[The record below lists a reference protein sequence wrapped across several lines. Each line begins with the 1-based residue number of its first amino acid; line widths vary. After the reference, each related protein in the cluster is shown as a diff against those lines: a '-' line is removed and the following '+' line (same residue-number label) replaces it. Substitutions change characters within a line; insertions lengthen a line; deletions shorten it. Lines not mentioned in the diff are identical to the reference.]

1 MKHLIRLLVLLVLLA
16 LLGGAGYGGWRW
28 FQRKG
33 AEAPAWMTQAVE
45 RGDLRQVVHATGTVN
60 AVTSVTVGSQVSGII
75 QRLHVDYNSV
85 VKAGQVIAELDPSTF
100 KAKQVQAQATL
111 RNNRAAVTSAEA
123 SLEEAGVRV
132 RRQELNRDEEK
143 RKLKRSLD
151 LAEKGLISPQDKDA
165 AQYAVDS
172 AEASV
177 GEAKAQE
184 SSARAGVERA
194 KAQVEQ
200 AEAAVESARLDLDH
214 TVIHSP
220 IDGVVISRDV
230 QVGQT
235 VAASFQSPTLFT
247 IAQDLREMQ
256 VEANVDEA
264 DIGVVREGVSAQFT
278 VDAFPGESFTGKVAQ
293 VRLSPINVQN
303 VITYITVIRVDNLEQ
318 KLRPGMTAVVTLKV
332 AERKDVIRVPAAALR
347 FRPDQ
352 GAGGAAA
359 PPGAARGPAT
369 TAAPAAGG
377 PGNGDGS
384 AHPSRPPGD
393 ARTVWRL
400 DPSGAPAPVPIVVG
414 LTDGS
419 YYELVRG
426 ELTEGDQVVTGQAA
440 RAAGS
445 SPPLQSPF
453 SSPRGMGGPRR
464 RP

>member
-1 MKHLIRLLVLLVLLA
+1 MKRIIRLAVLLA

-28 FQRKG
+28 FQRQG
-33 AEAPAWMTQAVE
+33 AEAPAWTTQAVE

-75 QRLHVDYNSV
+75 QRLHVDYNSA

-100 KAKQVQAQATL
+100 KARLVQAEATL
-111 RNNRAAVTSAEA
+111 RNNRAAVTSAQA
-123 SLEEAGVRV
+123 GLEEATVRV
-132 RRQELNRDEEK
+132 RRQELNRDEER
-143 RKLKRSLD
+143 RKLKRSLE
-151 LAEKGLISPQDKDA
+151 LAEKGLISSQEKDA
-165 AQYAVDS
+165 AQFSADS
-172 AEASV
+172 AEAAT
-177 GEAKAQE
+177 GEARAQE

-194 KAQVEQ
+194 QAQVQQ
-200 AEAAVESARLDLDH
+200 AEAAVDAARLDLEH

-264 DIGVVREGVSAQFT
+264 DIGVVREGVAAQFT
-278 VDAFPGESFTGKVAQ
+278 VDAFPSEAFAGKVAQ

-303 VITYITVIRVDNLEQ
+303 VITYITVIRVDNPEL

-332 AERKDVIRVPAAALR
+332 AERKDVLRVPAAALR
-347 FRPDQ
+347 FRPDPGPGGTAP
-352 GAGGAAA
+352 GASRGAAA
-359 PPGAARGPAT
+359 A
-369 TAAPAAGG
+369 AAPAG
-377 PGNGDGS
+377 PGNGNGS
-384 AHPSRPPGD
+384 GHPERFPADS
-393 ARTVWRL
+393 RTVWRL
-400 DPSGAPAPVPIVVG
+400 EPSGAPAPVSIAVG

-419 YYELVRG
+419 YYEVIRG
-426 ELTEGDQVVTGQAA
+426 DLKEGDQVVTGQVA
-440 RAAGS
+440 RPSGS

-453 SSPRGMGGPRR
+453 APQRGMGGPRR